1 MMLEKY
7 IKNSQLAGI
16 LSLGLGT
23 IVAQSINLL
32 VQPILTRIV
41 TPEEIGIYNFI
52 ISMANLIIP
61 VASLKL
67 TMLIVIEKD
76 NDEADI
82 LTDVSII
89 TAIVVTILST
99 LFLGI
104 MLLIGNNIFSDI
116 GHLVFVIPLIIIT
129 NALRFIF
136 ISHNNRYKKYSLISR
151 MDILRELVKGLMQI
165 IFGKVSGAFGL
176 SLGYAI
182 SPLLGLKFQSNDY
195 IYQLKKRNKTTG
207 KMVLK
212 TYKKYKKHILYM
224 VPSQFINTFSYTLL
238 NFSIISLFTAKEAG
252 YYSTS
257 YMVLGLP
264 LVLIS
269 NNVSKV
275 YLQNLRS
282 LTTEGKS
289 ILKNYTIVVGVLSL
303 LSIIGFSLLAIIAPN
318 VTEFLFGKG
327 YDESGKYITILCF
340 MFALRFIASSITGT
354 YVFFNKQNVD
364 AIFQSLL
371 VMLGLI
377 IHFIT
382 DFLNLN
388 IYEYLNLI
396 SISYG
401 IIYLLI
407 LVNIGFICRNYD
419 HKNILQ

>member
-1 MMLEKY
+1 MLKKY
-7 IKNSQLAGI
+7 NKSSQLAGI

-61 VASLKL
+61 IASLKL
-67 TMLIVIEKD
+67 TMLIVINKD
-76 NDEADI
+76 DDEAEI

-89 TAIVVTILST
+89 TAIVVTILT
-99 LFLGI
+99 IFFLGI
-104 MLLIGNNIFSDI
+104 MLLIDNNIFSDI
-116 GHLVFVIPLIIIT
+116 GYLVFIIPLIIIT
-129 NALRFIF
+129 NAIRFIF

-151 MDILRELVKGLMQI
+151 MDILRELVKGIMQI
-165 IFGKVSGAFGL
+165 IFGGISRGAFGL

-195 IYQLKKRNKTTG
+195 IYRLKKRNKTSV

-212 TYKKYKKHILYM
+212 TYKKYRKHMFYM

-238 NFSIISLFTAKEAG
+238 NFSVISLFTAKEAG
-252 YYSTS
+252 FYSIS

-282 LTTEGKS
+282 LTMEGKS
-289 ILKNYTIVVGVLSL
+289 IWKNYVIVVGVLSI

-340 MFALRFIASSITGT
+340 MFAIRFIASSIMGT
-354 YVFFNKQNVD
+354 YVFFNKQYVD

-377 IHFIT
+377 VHFIT

-407 LVNIGFICRNYD
+407 LVNLGFIC
-419 HKNILQ
+419 KNHSSKSISL